1 MRYCLNY
8 FGTRSLFS
16 TILRKLKLLNFLV
29 DSVLNLRIFSVAQIA
44 FSDFIDKK
52 SIILQ
57 VESRGREFLFC
68 SSLVSFGLMGSK
80 LVSQVN
86 GFGGSFEYVIASE
99 QALPGGSGE
108 KEPDF
113 RTILLTGAILSN
125 KKTLLL
131 LGNSPSTKIINW
143 RSFGCSYSVQQL
155 QNNNLPGFIFNV
167 FAKLL
172 PN

>member
-8 FGTRSLFS
+8 FGTRSLLS

-80 LVSQVN
+80 LVSQVT
-86 GFGGSFEYVIASE
+86 GFGGSLNTSQPLNRLCHGDARVKRSPTFEQYDSLG
-99 QALPGGSGE
+99 QFYPM
-108 KEPDF
+108 
-113 RTILLTGAILSN
+113 
-125 KKTLLL
+125 KKRCYGKGIPLQETL
-131 LGNSPSTKIINW
+131 
-143 RSFGCSYSVQQL
+143 
-155 QNNNLPGFIFNV
+155 
-167 FAKLL
+167 
-172 PN
+172 